1 MPMEALL
8 FDTLTISAWVLA
20 VLLILIGVAGAILPA
35 LPGTPLVLAGLVLMA
50 WLGDFERVGAGTLA
64 ALGALTVLSILLDF
78 IATAE
83 GARRFG
89 AGRGAILGATLGV
102 VVGLFFGL
110 PGLLLGPF
118 VGAVI
123 GHRLGEAN
131 LNASIRAGVGAS
143 VGVVVGTL
151 AKVVISVVMVVWFAL
166 AWFIT

>member
-1 MPMEALL
+1 MEALL
-8 FDTLTISAWVLA
+8 LDTLSISAWVLA
-20 VLLILIGVAGAILPA
+20 VLLILIGIAGAILPA

-50 WLGDFERVGAGTLA
+50 WLGDFERVGVGTLV
-64 ALGALTVLSILLDF
+64 ALGALTILSLLLDF

-110 PGLLLGPF
+110 PGILLGPF
-118 VGAVI
+118 IGAVI

-143 VGVVVGTL
+143 LGVLVGTL

-166 AWFIT
+166 AWWLD